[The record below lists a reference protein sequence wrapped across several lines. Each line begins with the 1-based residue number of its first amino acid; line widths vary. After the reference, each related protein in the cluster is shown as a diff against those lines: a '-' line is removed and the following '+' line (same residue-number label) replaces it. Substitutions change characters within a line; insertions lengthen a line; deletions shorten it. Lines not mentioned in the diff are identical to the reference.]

1 MSFASDI
8 GRMVS
13 RGPQR
18 QLTEQETMTL
28 LQLTMM
34 CEEPQDTQ
42 IEFYRTVCKQSQ
54 ALAILD
60 HRIGWVFGEEVLLSP
75 PAIIWLSTLCDRP
88 GNVVLMVAVLA
99 HLKAEGREFS
109 LNSLIGSYFS
119 EGIPTRECYQL
130 AWNAQKKT
138 EDRAKSLSLPV
149 NGTDNILD
157 YKEAW
162 YD

>member
-8 GRMVS
+8 GRMVA
-13 RGPQR
+13 RGPLR
-18 QLTEQETMTL
+18 PLAEQETMTL

-34 CEEPQDTQ
+34 CEEPQDAQ
-42 IEFYRTVCKQSQ
+42 VELYRTICKQSQ

-60 HRIGWVFGEEVLLSP
+60 NRIRWAFGEEVRLSP

-109 LNSLIGSYFS
+109 LNSLINYYFS
-119 EGIPTRECYQL
+119 DGIPSVVNLQL
-130 AWNAQKKT
+130 AWDGQKAN
-138 EDRAKSLSLPV
+138 EDRLKSL
-149 NGTDNILD
+149 NITQRAFGGNMLGYD
-157 YKEAW
+157 EAW
-162 YD
+162 K

>member
-8 GRMVS
+8 GRMVA

-18 QLTEQETMTL
+18 QLTKQETMTL

-34 CEEPQDTQ
+34 CEEPQDAQ
-42 IEFYRTVCKQSQ
+42 IELYRTMCKQSM

-60 HRIGWVFGEEVLLSP
+60 SRIRWAFGEEVRLSP
-75 PAIIWLSTLCDRP
+75 PAIIWLSALCDRP
-88 GNVVLMVAVLA
+88 ANVVLMVAVLA

-119 EGIPTRECYQL
+119 EGIPTQVCYQI
-130 AWNAQKKT
+130 AWDAQKMTK
-138 EDRAKSLSLPV
+138 ERAKSLSLPAD
-149 NGTDNILD
+149 GPDNCLD
-157 YKEAW
+157 YREAW
-162 YD
+162 A

>member
-1 MSFASDI
+1 MSFASYI
-8 GRMVS
+8 GRMVA

-18 QLTEQETMTL
+18 PLTEQEAMTL

-34 CEEPQDTQ
+34 CEEPQDAQ
-42 IEFYRTVCKQSQ
+42 VEFYRTICKQSQ

-60 HRIGWVFGEEVLLSP
+60 SRIRWAFGEEVRLSP

-88 GNVVLMVAVLA
+88 ANVVLMVAVLA

-109 LNSLIGSYFS
+109 LNSLINYYFS
-119 EGIPTRECYQL
+119 EGIPSQVCYQI
-130 AWNAQKKT
+130 AWDAQKVN
-138 EDRAKSLSLPV
+138 EDRARTLNIPV
-149 NGTDNILD
+149 NGPDNCLD

-162 YD
+162 V